1 MSISVGDKV
10 VVDIEKIVYGGE
22 GLGFVNEFAIFV
34 PMTVPND
41 KVEIEIISKKK
52 TYARGIIT
60 KLLKAGEERIKDITK
75 ISFEDFHGCD
85 FGMLE
90 YNSQLK
96 YKTELVKDVME
107 KIGGV
112 KDVPVEFII
121 GADEEDRKN
130 YRNKVIEPFALDK
143 NKKIVTGMFKRKSH
157 EVFEVG
163 ENILSSNLANKII
176 NNVKKLLNKNKISVY
191 KEKEHKGIL
200 RHIMVRTN
208 SANEAMLVLIINS
221 KKVPKDVEEFLKGV
235 YENTEEI
242 KSVYVSLNNEITNVA
257 LGKENIH
264 LFGEKYIKENI
275 NGINFNISPDSF
287 FQINVNQTKKLYEM
301 GISFFDNIENK
312 YIVDAFSGTGTI
324 GMILSKKAEKIY
336 SIEIVKSA
344 VKDGIR
350 TAKENNIENIE
361 FITGDV
367 NKELLNLIEKG
378 KRVDSVIFDP
388 PRKGI
393 EEESLIKLARH
404 KIEEI
409 VYISCNPST
418 FARDSKILIN
428 EGYKLEKIQ
437 PVDMFP
443 QTSHIEVVGKF
454 RFIK

>member
-121 GADEEDRKN
+121 GADEKDRKN

-163 ENILSSNLANKII
+163 ENILSSNFANKII

-324 GMILSKKAEKIY
+324 GMILSKKAEKVY

-393 EEESLIKLARH
+393 EEESLIKLAGH

-443 QTSHIEVVGKF
+443 QTSHIEVIGKF

>member
-121 GADEEDRKN
+121 GANEKDRKN

-176 NNVKKLLNKNKISVY
+176 NNVKKLLNKNKISAY

-324 GMILSKKAEKIY
+324 GMILSKKAEKVY

-393 EEESLIKLARH
+393 EEESLIKLAGH

-443 QTSHIEVVGKF
+443 QTSHIEVIGKF

>member
-176 NNVKKLLNKNKISVY
+176 NNVKKLLNKNKISAY

-324 GMILSKKAEKIY
+324 GMILSKKAEKVY

-393 EEESLIKLARH
+393 EEESLIKLAGH

-443 QTSHIEVVGKF
+443 QTSHIEVIGKF